1 MICVF
6 SKLHLLAYRSDVTK
20 TPPPPVTRSTSCCTP
35 VHLSRVLM
43 ELRDL
48 LRFRHC
54 SRTIYTLVYPA
65 GPAWLRC
72 PVCGQVVRLSL
83 TEAPVRIRTPITDGH
98 RAACSFLITS
108 QHGAA
113 GFSELNR
120 SELHVGISNS
130 EGSVFSYTESGI
142 QCQLVGWEQSIIIP
156 LVAPGNDSL
165 CFRTVWDK
173 HLRKFSHLNT
183 WTADRFQ
190 EEREFGSCC
199 YGFALSFINHVM
211 RSEGSEPISRE
222 CFTSQYVLPR
232 MEVASRYLSVHQH
245 ICLHGYYS
253 TSESQG
259 PGTTQSLVF

>member
-113 GFSELNR
+113 GFRYSR
-120 SELHVGISNS
+120 Q
-130 EGSVFSYTESGI
+130 FSLFFLSGLFCPDYSGPTWSGALSRLFKEPFKAQLETENKNAADLKDKNKCEI
-142 QCQLVGWEQSIIIP
+142 K
-156 LVAPGNDSL
+156 
-165 CFRTVWDK
+165 TVSK
-173 HLRKFSHLNT
+173 GGGKRHCPHLNT
-183 WTADRFQ
+183 F
-190 EEREFGSCC
+190 
-199 YGFALSFINHVM
+199 
-211 RSEGSEPISRE
+211 
-222 CFTSQYVLPR
+222 
-232 MEVASRYLSVHQH
+232 
-245 ICLHGYYS
+245 
-253 TSESQG
+253 
-259 PGTTQSLVF
+259 